1 MKQLEKLNSTIIN
14 VLFLFFP
21 VSLILGNLLTNL
33 NILLLCFFALFF
45 YSKKLIKFEI
55 NIFDKILLVFFFYTI
70 LTLIVNFIDSYLDGQ
85 ILSKLIIVKT
95 LLNLKYLVF
104 YFVIRTL
111 IDKKILNLDWFALVC
126 SACAA
131 FICVDIFI
139 QFLFGKDIFGITPPY
154 PGRYSGAF
162 GTEMIAG
169 GYLQKFALFCLF
181 LPFIL
186 KKKLLYKIS
195 FQVIIFSIF
204 IFGIILSGN
213 RMSLVLYVLSFLI
226 YIILDKK
233 IRKYFMLIF
242 LIIFLVLSFNIMINK
257 KFSLKM
263 LSFYYN
269 GSYLINT
276 LLTKDLEDLKKEPW
290 SVWKKSHVVEV
301 YCSTH
306 SFKKNPAF
314 GGGIRSYRTHTNCM
328 THPHNYYLEILSEL
342 GLIGLSIILV
352 FIFMLMYKI
361 FIKKIKPLK
370 IDLDSLDAR
379 DLPFFLIFITEFFP
393 LRTTGSFFTTNNAS
407 IIFLVLA
414 ILVSL
419 ISKKKN
425 YNN

>member
-186 KKKLLYKIS
+186 KKKLLYKIL

-370 IDLDSLDAR
+370 IDLGSLDAR

>member
-85 ILSKLIIVKT
+85 TLSKLVIVKT

-111 IDKKILNLDWFALVC
+111 INKKILNLDWFALVC

-131 FICVDIFI
+131 FVCVDIFI

-186 KKKLLYKIS
+186 KKKLLNKIL

-233 IRKYFMLIF
+233 IRKYFILIF
-242 LIIFLVLSFNIMINK
+242 SIIFLVLSFNIIINK
-257 KFSLKM
+257 NFSLKM
-263 LSFYYN
+263 QSFYGN
-269 GSYLINT
+269 GTYLIKT
-276 LLTKDLEDLKKEPW
+276 LLTKDFEDLEKEPW
-290 SVWKKSHVVEV
+290 AVWKKSHVVEV

>member
-414 ILVSL
+414 ILISL